1 MMSEKD
7 LLYQF
12 LNREISN
19 FLGAINPAF
28 RMFSSTV
35 TNYLM
40 DFIDP
45 YVTAF
50 TNNDGEINKKA
61 AKGFIKEEVNA
72 KVEAFMKK
80 FESESELHKD
90 GKM

>member
-1 MMSEKD
+1 MSEKE
-7 LLYQF
+7 LLFQV

-19 FLGAINPAF
+19 FLNSLNPAF
-28 RMFSSTV
+28 RVFSSTI

-40 DFIDP
+40 NFIDP
-45 YVTAF
+45 YVDAF
-50 TNNDGEINKKA
+50 TNNDGEINTRA
-61 AKGFIKEEVNA
+61 AKSFVKEEVNE

-80 FESESELHKD
+80 FEAESERNH

>member
-1 MMSEKD
+1 MNEKE
-7 LLYQF
+7 LLYQV

-19 FLGAINPAF
+19 ILGRMNPAF
-28 RMFSSTV
+28 RMFSSTIA
-35 TNYLM
+35 TYIINFL
-40 DFIDP
+40 DP
-45 YVTAF
+45 YVDAF
-50 TNNDGEINKKA
+50 TSPEGDINTKA

-80 FESESELHKD
+80 FEAESNRD

>member
-1 MMSEKD
+1 MPTEKE
-7 LLYQF
+7 LLQQV

-19 FLGAINPAF
+19 MLSNINPAF
-28 RMFSSTV
+28 RMFSSTI

-40 DFIDP
+40 NFIDP
-45 YVTAF
+45 YVDAF
-50 TNNDGEINKKA
+50 TNSDGELNTKA
-61 AKGFIKEEVNA
+61 ASGFIKQEVSE

-80 FESESELHKD
+80 FEAEASLNN